1 MTMDHANDTDPA
13 VFAAVLT
20 ELKHDART
28 PVKEVIEINPYGAAP
43 DGDIPARILYEC
55 RVGLFM

>member
-20 ELKHDART
+20 ELKNDART
-28 PVKEVIEINPYGAAP
+28 PVKKVCFTSACYRNGASAYSIFITVMYVQAP
-43 DGDIPARILYEC
+43 P
-55 RVGLFM
+55 